1 MSALHWPHITVTG
14 LPGGL
19 SAHPVVVAIEVLLFA
34 YFLSVNAVDFA
45 LIAGALRRLR
55 DFVGVGNA
63 DALRRSTLPH
73 VQPVS
78 IVLPVYNEEEHVL
91 GVMESLLNVRYP
103 QYEVIVVNDGS
114 RDGTLEVLKKAYNL
128 VPVAE
133 ARYVGFKTQ
142 PVRQMYR
149 SMKYPNVRVID
160 KENGGKGDALN
171 AGINESRYPLLF
183 VGDGDSFYTPDV
195 LEQMIQ
201 PFIQSASTVGC
212 GASLRIVNEARVVDG
227 VPVASGLP
235 RNLLVRFQIVE
246 YLRAALNSRFGWLA
260 YNGIMCISGACA
272 LWKKDVIVGAGGYA
286 VDTVWEDAE
295 MTVRVHHYM
304 RARRQRYNI
313 AFIPVGVCWTHVPER
328 LRDLAAQ
335 RISWHRHISETVS
348 RHRNMLFRPGMGTA
362 GWFALPAYVFNEWL
376 APVWLMLGIAFW
388 IAAGVLGILSW
399 EAQLALLAVV
409 FALTALKMAMAFML
423 DEVSYRTHGV
433 REIWSL
439 FVAAMFEQI
448 GYRQLQA
455 VWSLMGILQFCLRRP
470 IRGRRENIAGPFDAA
485 YRPAKAARQAS

>member
-1 MSALHWPHITVTG
+1 MIALQWPHVTVTG

-19 SAHPVVVAIEVLLFA
+19 SAHPVVIAVELLLFA
-34 YFLSVNAVDFA
+34 YFLAVNAVDFA

-55 DFVGVGNA
+55 DFVRVGNA

-73 VQPVS
+73 AQPVS
-78 IVLPVYNEEEHVL
+78 VVLPVYNEEEHVL
-91 GVMESLLNVRYP
+91 SVVESLLNVRYP

-114 RDGTLEVLKKAYNL
+114 CDGTLQVLAQAYNL

-133 ARYVGFKTQ
+133 ARYAGFKTQ
-142 PVRQMYR
+142 PVRRMYR

-183 VGDGDSFYTPDV
+183 VADGDSLYTPDV

-212 GASLRIVNEARVVDG
+212 GASLRIMNEAQVVDG
-227 VPVASGLP
+227 VPVASRLP
-235 RNLLVRFQIVE
+235 RSLLVRFQIVE

-272 LWKKDVIVGAGGYA
+272 LWKKEVIVGAGGYG

-313 AFIPVGVCWTHVPER
+313 AFVPVALCWTQVPER
-328 LRDLAAQ
+328 LGDLAAQ
-335 RISWHRHISETVS
+335 RISWHRHITETVS
-348 RHRNMLFRPGMGTA
+348 RHRNLLFRPGTGTA

-409 FALTALKMAMAFML
+409 FAITVLKMAMAFIL
-423 DEVSYRTHGV
+423 DEVSFRTHGV
-433 REIWSL
+433 REIWAL
-439 FVAAMFEQI
+439 FVAAMLEQA

-455 VWSLMGILQFCLRRP
+455 VWSLTGILQFYLRRP
-470 IRGRRENIAGPFDAA
+470 IRGRRENIAGPFDAP
-485 YRPAKAARQAS
+485 YRPVNVARRAS